1 MKIKPSIWIPFLF
14 VFFSLQCVT
23 YRDFPEKYIGKQPAS
38 KSSNKVLHYK
48 IINGTIAGGSGR
60 LNDIIQFDS
69 PFSQT
74 VKMDT
79 MPDKGLFLKVTIEQR
94 LPNIA
99 TFIFGYISIA
109 TLTIFPFWST
119 EDGSNVQFQIYQD
132 GQFQKS
138 YEYRVR
144 RSGFVWILMAPF
156 AWVNAFTYSESEAFE
171 AIAFKF
177 FEDAGPDLANK
188 K

>member
-1 MKIKPSIWIPFLF
+1 MKFRLIAVILFLAF
-14 VFFSLQCVT
+14 LQCVT
-23 YRDFPEKYIGKQPAS
+23 YRDFPKDYIGKAPQS
-38 KSSNKVLHYK
+38 KSSNKILYYK
-48 IINGTIAGGSGR
+48 IYNGTIAGGSNR
-60 LNDIIQFDS
+60 LNDVIQFDS

-74 VKMDT
+74 VKSDT
-79 MPDKGLFLKVTIEQR
+79 LPEKGLYLKITIEQR

-99 TFIFGYISIA
+99 SFIFGYISFV
-109 TLTIFPFWST
+109 TLTIFPFWSN
-119 EDGSNVQFQIYQD
+119 EDGSNVLFQIYQD
-132 GQFQKS
+132 GQFLKS

-177 FEDAGPDLANK
+177 FEDSAPDLLNK